1 MGELAHA
8 VLPTALIDL
17 GLCDKCDEIDKTI
30 VRYRQILL
38 SIDDQVTIER
48 TNELIAELH
57 AKKAELHTD

>member
-17 GLCDKCDEIDKTI
+17 GLCKCDEIDKTI

-57 AKKAELHTD
+57 AKKAELHPD